1 MAIFRVHKNKDY
13 TTIDNNIFRNQNL
26 SSKAIGLLCV
36 MLSLPDNW
44 DFTEVGLA
52 TIRNESRE
60 SIRYCIK
67 QLEDNGYLIRTRNR
81 NDKGQLT
88 DTTYDVYEQP
98 MSGKPML
105 VKPML
110 VKPMLE
116 KHTQL
121 NTNILNTNKLNT
133 KEIKE
138 KSIEKKFVKPTTEE
152 IQKYCDERDNGINAI
167 AFYDFYESKNW
178 YIGKNKMKDWK
189 ACIRT
194 WEQRDK
200 KNKKSSGWDSD
211 YWNE

>member
-44 DFTEVGLA
+44 DYSIEGLTKLRKESKN
-52 TIRNESRE
+52 TIN
-60 SIRYCIK
+60 SILHE
-67 QLEDNGYLIRTRNR
+67 LEKEQYLVRTKTR
-81 NDKGQLT
+81 NDKGIYT
-88 DTTYDVYEQP
+88 CCTYDIYEQP
-98 MSGKPML
+98 FPKKPYMDN
-105 VKPML
+105 PY
-110 VKPMLE
+110 LE
-116 KHTQL
+116 KPYMDNCTQL

-138 KSIEKKFVKPTTEE
+138 KSIEKKFVKPTTKE

-189 ACIRT
+189 ACVRT
-194 WEQRDK
+194 WEQR
-200 KNKKSSGWDSD
+200 NKKETKKKWWED
-211 YWNE
+211 E